1 MVTPHVSDGVWSVY
15 ENARLICEKNGQTD
29 QILMTFQ
36 NLLTRIPEWKDDV
49 LQAEVGRIVKAS
61 KCSYLEELLTGV
73 LLTYLRAFAAVQFR
87 GEKEDSVDL
96 QFERPPLSRFIHE
109 LYKESARKCW
119 EHAFLF
125 RTVGVRTEQQARNR
139 QEIVKLLDSALD
151 TVLDSFLPWQSI
163 VTTYFTTS
171 DAAAADDDADA
182 DAAPATPAAKP
193 RSVSFSKDDGDD
205 AESGESGESG
215 AESETETE
223 GSDDDESDDEDAR
236 PKMTLTDERVDLGDL
251 IKTLDVAPVAPA
263 SKADERVEITVPTDA
278 DTLVLKL

>member
-1 MVTPHVSDGVWSVY
+1 MVIPNVSDGIWSVY
-15 ENARLICEKNGQTD
+15 DNAKLICEKNGQPD

-49 LQAEVGRIVKAS
+49 LQAEVKRIVAAS

-125 RTVGVRTEQQARNR
+125 RTVGVRAEQQARNR
-139 QEIVKLLDSALD
+139 QDIVRLLDGALD

-163 VTTYFTTS
+163 VTKYFSTS
-171 DAAAADDDADA
+171 EATPEAEVHEAEPEAVQDAGAAAEAE
-182 DAAPATPAAKP
+182 PEQTAKG
-193 RSVSFSKDDGDD
+193 RSVSFSNDEESDGED
-205 AESGESGESG
+205 
-215 AESETETE
+215 TET
-223 GSDDDESDDEDAR
+223 DDESDDDAP
-236 PKMTLTDERVDLGDL
+236 PKIKLTEESVDLGDL
-251 IKTLDVAPVAPA
+251 IKSLDVAAMS
-263 SKADERVEITVPTDA
+263 SKPDEKVELTVPTDA